1 MNEGPVWGRNK
12 TQKDGATYSWVR
24 GTLCGD
30 EVDFEDG
37 RTVPWSTID
46 TSMEILRGNVTC
58 PMDLDDL
65 GMLTHLNEPSM
76 VHCLEERFLADK
88 VYCHTGDMLLAVN
101 PFKVIPKLYDVSAFQ
116 STIASSSNRRRHP
129 HVFTTAHETY
139 RALTVDKHKNQTVL
153 VSGESGSGKTET
165 TKFIMQY
172 LAAVSHT
179 PHSTAPSHECGTAN
193 ISDQVLQS
201 NPILESFGNART
213 LRNDNSS
220 RFGKFVKIWFAT
232 DSHHAQLR
240 LVGTSIETYLLE
252 KVRLVHQATGERNF
266 HIFYEVLAGAA
277 QDRTLQTRLHLADP
291 TDVSKFAYL
300 NQSGCVT
307 RRDQVSDA
315 DTFHKTMRAM
325 SIDSILGVVGGLLH
339 LGNMTF
345 GSVTTGDAPSSEI
358 RSPQPLAYVSELLA
372 VDVNRLRE
380 ALTSRQIKAKD
391 EWYQVHL
398 TPQQADDARDALA
411 RSIYGYLFEWVVAKV
426 NRCIGSSSSLESSK
440 FIGVLDIF
448 GFESFDVNS
457 FEQLCI
463 NYANERL
470 QHHFID
476 FVMTQEQ
483 GRYQSEGIPWTLL
496 ELPMNDGCLEVL
508 EARPTGV
515 LALLDEECNVPKG
528 SDAGFVRK
536 LYQIYHNHAH
546 FQASKRDQVN
556 RAFVVVHYAGAVRY
570 TADGFCEK
578 NRDKPHQAMLDL
590 LASSGNPFVRVMCR
604 LSGGD
609 DGDEEND
616 DPRGGPSPP
625 IVMRRKSSIVSTGL
639 GAQFRR
645 QLQHLLD
652 MITHTT
658 PHYIRCLKPNDA
670 NVKHTFD
677 RQRMAD
683 QLRYGGVLE
692 AVTISRLGYPVHMAH
707 PLFVGRYGAVLL
719 PPPLSTSSHNRAS
732 RHSAIDAVL
741 AQLVAAWGAAG
752 WPRRDGVTDGVVLS
766 KWFAFGIER
775 GKTLVF
781 LRQST
786 YDFLESTRAAAL
798 HKHAVTLQAFAKMAF
813 CRHKYWTIQA
823 ATATLQRLIR
833 GHLARQHGRRIRATR
848 LVAEWL
854 QARYRGRIGRQI
866 VMDLRRQLGVVCLQR
881 CWRGSKQRRAFLA
894 TLAATRTIQ
903 CAWRCRLAKLHVKQ
917 LRKDAL
923 SLQHTIVERN
933 QLRQELHQLKTQAT
947 MANQRAEEAER
958 ELRRLQQM
966 LEEMQQTTVSS
977 PPTIIATSDEA
988 LRVSRPLKSEML
1000 DEINITI
1007 PTKAVQGRPIVPAAT
1022 CMPAEYSL
1030 KQEGTQ
1036 EVGQLPTSLFTAAD
1050 EDPPV
1055 AILSEVTP
1063 RSSDELHQETTELA
1077 SLDLS
1082 VVSSSS
1088 DTVSSVVAT
1097 EQKSERPSAN
1107 PTQTPPEW
1115 RLRYAEETAG
1125 DAALVLL
1132 LLQHHASVTITDFV
1146 SHATAFHV
1154 AAQMANME
1162 ISGYTQRPQHRHR
1175 THSLSSYSIFCRPDV
1190 FPSLD
1195 VNMPDKDGNTVLHLA
1210 CASCRPKAAYVMEL
1224 YLMLGADANAQNV
1237 LGRSP
1242 LHICTLLRRDDE
1254 LVGRLLACGA
1264 DPNLYSIDRKTPL
1277 HIAVK
1282 RGSHACLSLFG
1293 NLEQAVALVKS
1304 GASMTLPDAHHKRVL
1319 HASAMAHQVKQ
1330 RQKKYEKGGLPPMKK
1345 DQVVMRLQ
1353 ELHDRQ
1359 LSSSGF
1365 QANHLSISNY
1375 LEGRFH
1381 DMYAATPVHGGGDDD
1396 DDGDEW
1402 NQPAHLKSSLK
1413 SATVGMLEPL
1423 KTLKAARTT
1432 KELVRRT
1439 LAIAPTLKATHSTVN
1454 LTETIAPVERKL
1466 PPLFYRMRQ
1475 VWATAF
1481 TSPVSEEERLGLP
1494 TVENARML
1502 FGIDIYEAKVCSPL
1516 EVCLATVL
1524 AALSLTKFV
1533 AISIYGRE
1541 GQMRENMTKAVF
1553 SIRTSTRIMAILKQ
1567 IDSFSIFL
1575 DSKPKKDLPP
1585 ASPAA
1590 GPAASDVPLDEVDEN
1605 SDDDGESSGPGSG
1618 DGATPPK
1625 PTTRSPTKP
1634 PVATVGSTDIAAA
1647 SPSKPNAPAVE
1658 SVLPLIGPHTPGGP
1672 TVDLVGVYL
1681 QQCAVQQVL
1690 PSKRVI
1696 SQLPALVVDCA
1707 HFNLGHNGIIA
1718 LAHALQHNTALVEL
1732 NLTDNWSLEPGG
1744 HQLAQVVASCPHLTT
1759 LDLTNNRIGTRS
1771 AMLLF
1776 GAVTSSSTLSR
1787 LVLKGNDLYDRI
1799 HTAVGAL
1806 LATNSSL
1813 TFLDLSDNRVR
1824 NKTGTAIGHAL
1835 LANTHLQALHL
1846 TWNTMSATGCL
1857 PILTALA
1864 TTNQSL
1870 KHLSLGWNRL
1880 GDETGC
1886 LVATM
1891 LLRNQTLE
1899 SLDLTSAQLSCA
1911 SVGFLA
1917 DAVTFNEGLARL
1929 NLDQN
1934 PIDQTGVSLML
1945 QAAKQ
1950 RERSKKHPL
1959 RLSLEH
1965 MVFKHRATD
1974 APPPLPYDPRDP
1986 SGYYRLNL
1994 KVPAERTAF
2003 ELLKRRHELHLGTFH
2018 HVVANKFKVDAN
2030 HLDRIPSNATVRFEY
2045 VATAAAAD
2053 ATDDMIH
2060 FRLDLAKPSDR
2071 AMARALME
2079 RAEAESGE
2087 NWINETLDGVP
2098 FDFDEL
2104 AQSGIRWLDGHPTGV
2119 LELDYITTT
2128 LFCESHYKLK
2138 LQDKSD
2144 RAMAWKLLERVQR
2157 SQNNTHDVGDEWRH
2171 LTLDGA
2177 PLSLEAWAVAQSVAV
2192 AALSTA
2198 TKWKWRVPMQG
2209 TIEFD
2214 YFTPHPHHVLAH
2226 HYRLD
2231 LANDADRVLAH
2242 ELRVRS
2248 LDGIGECWWNEEID
2262 GYPFRLTESL
2272 DVDFD
2277 FPTRGLLEFDFI
2289 LLRPAHFVT
2298 TMTIDECQRFDLGAF
2313 DDFLC
2318 AEFLRRVAVADSYH
2332 YVWTNAAINGAPYVV
2347 ADTMLPPT

>member
-76 VHCLEERFLADK
+76 VHCLEERFLGDK
-88 VYCHTGDMLLAVN
+88 VYCHTGDMLLAMN

-116 STIASSSNRRRHP
+116 STIASSSNRHRHP

-291 TDVSKFAYL
+291 MDVSKFAYL

-325 SIDSILGVVGGLLH
+325 SIVGFQAHVIDSILGVVGGLLH

-426 NRCIGSSSSLESSK
+426 NRCIGSSSPLESSK

-536 LYQIYHNHAH
+536 LYQIYHSHAH

-590 LASSGNPFVRVMCR
+590 LASSENPFVRVMCR

-741 AQLVAAWGAAG
+741 TQLVAAWGAAG
-752 WPRRDGVTDGVVLS
+752 WPRRDSVTDGVVPS

-848 LVAEWL
+848 LVAVWL

-866 VMDLRRQLGVVCLQR
+866 ATDLRRQLGVVCLQS
-881 CWRGSKQRRAFLA
+881 CWRGAKQRRAFLA

-947 MANQRAEEAER
+947 MANQRAEEAET

-966 LEEMQQTTVSS
+966 LVEMQQTTMSSS
-977 PPTIIATSDEA
+977 PTMIAVSDAA

-1000 DEINITI
+1000 DEVSITT
-1007 PTKAVQGRPIVPAAT
+1007 PTKSVQGRPIVPAAT
-1022 CMPAEYSL
+1022 CMPTEYSL
-1030 KQEGTQ
+1030 KQVGAQ

-1050 EDPPV
+1050 EEPPV

-1063 RSSDELHQETTELA
+1063 RSSDELDQETTELA

-1082 VVSSSS
+1082 VENSSS

-1097 EQKSERPSAN
+1097 EQKRERPSA
-1107 PTQTPPEW
+1107 TQTPPEVGPSQPERVHVLEPKRSPPVLLVESTQPMSHVLPPPTANTPAW
-1115 RLRYAEETAG
+1115 THPVIPSKVASTIATNSTAAQGVPRHHLAPSDLDPDKETVAPVEGSVSVRPSQAPGEHTLPDAVGPPTPPSHALRSSGYAPPLAPIHEVGINFQAPPSIHHAPQSTGGLPTLAKPTSSLSDLLAHRVIDFGLVEAALRRGDCNPDVQDPSGRTMLHLATEMG

-1162 ISGYTQRPQHRHR
+1162 ISG
-1175 THSLSSYSIFCRPDV
+1175 IFCRPDV

-1282 RGSHACLSLFG
+1282 RG

-1319 HASAMAHQVKQ
+1319 HASAMAHQV
-1330 RQKKYEKGGLPPMKK
+1330 
-1345 DQVVMRLQ
+1345 
-1353 ELHDRQ
+1353 
-1359 LSSSGF
+1359 
-1365 QANHLSISNY
+1365 
-1375 LEGRFH
+1375 
-1381 DMYAATPVHGGGDDD
+1381 
-1396 DDGDEW
+1396 
-1402 NQPAHLKSSLK
+1402 
-1413 SATVGMLEPL
+1413 
-1423 KTLKAARTT
+1423 
-1432 KELVRRT
+1432 
-1439 LAIAPTLKATHSTVN
+1439 
-1454 LTETIAPVERKL
+1454 
-1466 PPLFYRMRQ
+1466 
-1475 VWATAF
+1475 
-1481 TSPVSEEERLGLP
+1481 
-1494 TVENARML
+1494 
-1502 FGIDIYEAKVCSPL
+1502 
-1516 EVCLATVL
+1516 
-1524 AALSLTKFV
+1524 
-1533 AISIYGRE
+1533 
-1541 GQMRENMTKAVF
+1541 
-1553 SIRTSTRIMAILKQ
+1553 
-1567 IDSFSIFL
+1567 
-1575 DSKPKKDLPP
+1575 
-1585 ASPAA
+1585 
-1590 GPAASDVPLDEVDEN
+1590 
-1605 SDDDGESSGPGSG
+1605 
-1618 DGATPPK
+1618 
-1625 PTTRSPTKP
+1625 
-1634 PVATVGSTDIAAA
+1634 
-1647 SPSKPNAPAVE
+1647 
-1658 SVLPLIGPHTPGGP
+1658 
-1672 TVDLVGVYL
+1672 
-1681 QQCAVQQVL
+1681 
-1690 PSKRVI
+1690 
-1696 SQLPALVVDCA
+1696 
-1707 HFNLGHNGIIA
+1707 
-1718 LAHALQHNTALVEL
+1718 
-1732 NLTDNWSLEPGG
+1732 
-1744 HQLAQVVASCPHLTT
+1744 CP
-1759 LDLTNNRIGTRS
+1759 
-1771 AMLLF
+1771 F
-1776 GAVTSSSTLSR
+1776 
-1787 LVLKGNDLYDRI
+1787 
-1799 HTAVGAL
+1799 
-1806 LATNSSL
+1806 
-1813 TFLDLSDNRVR
+1813 
-1824 NKTGTAIGHAL
+1824 
-1835 LANTHLQALHL
+1835 
-1846 TWNTMSATGCL
+1846 
-1857 PILTALA
+1857 
-1864 TTNQSL
+1864 
-1870 KHLSLGWNRL
+1870 
-1880 GDETGC
+1880 C
-1886 LVATM
+1886 LV
-1891 LLRNQTLE
+1891 
-1899 SLDLTSAQLSCA
+1899 S
-1911 SVGFLA
+1911 SVG
-1917 DAVTFNEGLARL
+1917 
-1929 NLDQN
+1929 
-1934 PIDQTGVSLML
+1934 
-1945 QAAKQ
+1945 
-1950 RERSKKHPL
+1950 
-1959 RLSLEH
+1959 
-1965 MVFKHRATD
+1965 
-1974 APPPLPYDPRDP
+1974 
-1986 SGYYRLNL
+1986 
-1994 KVPAERTAF
+1994 
-2003 ELLKRRHELHLGTFH
+2003 
-2018 HVVANKFKVDAN
+2018 
-2030 HLDRIPSNATVRFEY
+2030 
-2045 VATAAAAD
+2045 
-2053 ATDDMIH
+2053 
-2060 FRLDLAKPSDR
+2060 
-2071 AMARALME
+2071 
-2079 RAEAESGE
+2079 
-2087 NWINETLDGVP
+2087 
-2098 FDFDEL
+2098 
-2104 AQSGIRWLDGHPTGV
+2104 
-2119 LELDYITTT
+2119 
-2128 LFCESHYKLK
+2128 
-2138 LQDKSD
+2138 
-2144 RAMAWKLLERVQR
+2144 
-2157 SQNNTHDVGDEWRH
+2157 NT
-2171 LTLDGA
+2171 
-2177 PLSLEAWAVAQSVAV
+2177 P
-2192 AALSTA
+2192 
-2198 TKWKWRVPMQG
+2198 
-2209 TIEFD
+2209 
-2214 YFTPHPHHVLAH
+2214 
-2226 HYRLD
+2226 
-2231 LANDADRVLAH
+2231 
-2242 ELRVRS
+2242 
-2248 LDGIGECWWNEEID
+2248 
-2262 GYPFRLTESL
+2262 
-2272 DVDFD
+2272 
-2277 FPTRGLLEFDFI
+2277 
-2289 LLRPAHFVT
+2289 
-2298 TMTIDECQRFDLGAF
+2298 
-2313 DDFLC
+2313 
-2318 AEFLRRVAVADSYH
+2318 
-2332 YVWTNAAINGAPYVV
+2332 
-2347 ADTMLPPT
+2347 DTMIIWRSCSRT

>member
-76 VHCLEERFLADK
+76 VHCLEERFLGDK

-116 STIASSSNRRRHP
+116 STIASSSNRHRHP

-291 TDVSKFAYL
+291 MDVSKFAYL

-325 SIDSILGVVGGLLH
+325 SIVGFQAHVIDSILGVVGGLLH

-426 NRCIGSSSSLESSK
+426 NRCIGSSSPLESSK

-536 LYQIYHNHAH
+536 LYQIYHSHAH

-590 LASSGNPFVRVMCR
+590 LASSENPFVRVMCR

-741 AQLVAAWGAAG
+741 TQLVAAWGAAG
-752 WPRRDGVTDGVVLS
+752 WPRRDSVTDGVVPS

-848 LVAEWL
+848 LVAVWL

-866 VMDLRRQLGVVCLQR
+866 ATDLRRQLGVVCLQS
-881 CWRGSKQRRAFLA
+881 CWRGAKQRRAFLA

-947 MANQRAEEAER
+947 MANQRAEEAET

-966 LEEMQQTTVSS
+966 LVEMQQTTMSSS
-977 PPTIIATSDEA
+977 PTMIAVSDAA
-988 LRVSRPLKSEML
+988 LR
-1000 DEINITI
+1000 
-1007 PTKAVQGRPIVPAAT
+1007 
-1022 CMPAEYSL
+1022 
-1030 KQEGTQ
+1030 
-1036 EVGQLPTSLFTAAD
+1036 
-1050 EDPPV
+1050 
-1055 AILSEVTP
+1055 
-1063 RSSDELHQETTELA
+1063 
-1077 SLDLS
+1077 
-1082 VVSSSS
+1082 
-1088 DTVSSVVAT
+1088 
-1097 EQKSERPSAN
+1097 
-1107 PTQTPPEW
+1107 
-1115 RLRYAEETAG
+1115 G

-1162 ISGYTQRPQHRHR
+1162 ISGYTQHRHR
-1175 THSLSSYSIFCRPDV
+1175 SRSLSSYSIFCRPDV

-1319 HASAMAHQVKQ
+1319 HASAMAHQ
-1330 RQKKYEKGGLPPMKK
+1330 
-1345 DQVVMRLQ
+1345 
-1353 ELHDRQ
+1353 
-1359 LSSSGF
+1359 
-1365 QANHLSISNY
+1365 SISNY

-1402 NQPAHLKSSLK
+1402 TQPAHLKSSLK

-1516 EVCLATVL
+1516 EVCLATVP
-1524 AALSLTKFV
+1524 LSLTKFV

-1718 LAHALQHNTALVEL
+1718 MAHALQHNTALVEL

-1806 LATNSSL
+1806 LATNPSL

-1846 TWNTMSATGCL
+1846 TWNTMSTTGCL

-1986 SGYYRLNL
+1986 SGYYRLSL
-1994 KVPAERTAF
+1994 KVPVERTAF

-2030 HLDRIPSNATVRFEY
+2030 HLGRIPPNATVRFEY

-2157 SQNNTHDVGDEWRH
+2157 SQNNSHDVGDEWRH

-2347 ADTMLPPT
+2347 ADTMLPPTGWLSFTGLVFLGKDPSPVEMISFLIEVDTNIFYFVYRPSIFACPSNLHSNKTTPTGKYTYLKSPAGT